1 MRAVVQRVSTAQ
13 VEVDQQTTGAIAE
26 GLLVLLGVHR
36 ADTEKDLTWMV
47 EKIQHL
53 RIFEDDQGLMN
64 RSLTDIKGEL
74 LVVSQF
80 TLYGD
85 CRKGRRPSWNEAAPP
100 ELARSLY
107 DQFIDCC
114 RLRNIP
120 VQAGVFQAMMQVS
133 LTNSGPVTIL
143 LDSHKTF

>member
-36 ADTEKDLTWMV
+36 TDTEKDLTWMV

-64 RSLTDIKGEL
+64 RSLTDIKGVL

-114 RLRNIP
+114 RLRGIP
-120 VQAGVFQAMMQVS
+120 VQAGVFQTMMQVS